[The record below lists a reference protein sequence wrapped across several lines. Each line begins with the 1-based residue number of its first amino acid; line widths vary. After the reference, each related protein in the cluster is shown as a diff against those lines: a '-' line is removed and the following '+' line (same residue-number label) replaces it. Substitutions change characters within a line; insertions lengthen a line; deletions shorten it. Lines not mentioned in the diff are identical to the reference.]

1 VAAKRN
7 VTFTLVLLMFM
18 AIITAF
24 PAGEALAGKAAV
36 SAPADAKCPVC
47 GMFVAKYPDWFTSL
61 TFKDGS
67 KVYFDGPKD
76 MFTFCLNM
84 KKYSPAKSPKDIAAI
99 AVKDYSSLKVID
111 GRTAFFVSGSN
122 VYGPMGKEIVPFA
135 READAREFLKDHNG
149 NKILRFGEVTPAV
162 LKSLE

>member
-7 VTFTLVLLMFM
+7 VTLTLVLITFM
-18 AIITAF
+18 AIIALS
-24 PAGEALAGKAAV
+24 PAGDALAGKAAV

-47 GMFVAKYPDWFTSL
+47 GMFVAKYPDWYTAL
-61 TFKDGS
+61 TYRDGS

-76 MFTFCLNM
+76 MFNYCLNM
-84 KKYSPAKSPKDIAAI
+84 KKYSPTKSPKDIAAI
-99 AVKDYSSLKVID
+99 VVKDYYSLKVID
-111 GRTAFFVSGSN
+111 ARKAFFVSGSN

-135 READAREFLKDHNG
+135 RESDAREFLKDHNG
-149 NKILRFGEVTPAV
+149 KKILSFGDVSQAV

>member
-1 VAAKRN
+1 VAAKKSI
-7 VTFTLVLLMFM
+7 TLTLVLITFM
-18 AIITAF
+18 AIIALF

-47 GMFVAKYPDWFTSL
+47 GMFVAKYTDWFTSL

-67 KVYFDGPKD
+67 TVYFDGPKD
-76 MFTFCLNM
+76 MFTFCLSM
-84 KKYSPAKSPKDIAAI
+84 KKYSPTKSPKEIAAI
-99 AVKDYSSLKVID
+99 SVKDYYSLKVID
-111 GRTAFFVSGSN
+111 GRSAFFVSGSN

-135 READAREFLKDHNG
+135 KEADAREFLKDHNG
-149 NKILRFGEVTPAV
+149 KKILRFGDVTPAI

>member
-1 VAAKRN
+1 MSRIRI
-7 VTFTLVLLMFM
+7 LVCFLVFLL
-18 AIITAF
+18 F

-61 TFKDGS
+61 TFRDGS
-67 KVYFDGPKD
+67 TVYFDGPKD
-76 MFTFCLNM
+76 MFTFCLNV
-84 KKYSPAKSPKDIAAI
+84 KKYGPTKSQTDIAAV
-99 AVKDYSSLKVID
+99 AVKDYYSLKVID
-111 GRTAFFVSGSN
+111 GRKAFFVSGSN

-135 READAREFLKDHNG
+135 KEADAREFLKDHNG
-149 NKILRFGEVTPAV
+149 KKILRFGEVTPAV